1 MGKSLILALTYFLT
15 VSAAAGAPQGAQKT
29 PGTSLSPA
37 QQAEAARISEAA
49 KSALQSGDYA
59 GAIQGFAK
67 LIQMAPAVA
76 ELHANLGVAY
86 YWAGRPGDAVAPCR
100 KALELNPRLTTARY
114 FLGLSLA
121 EAGACREAL
130 PYLKSDYARV
140 ADLQLKRLMG
150 MDAVRC
156 AMTRDQPFQAVEY
169 LGWLERDFQ
178 NDPDVLYLSTHLFS
192 DLSTRASQRL
202 LHTAPGSY
210 QAHQLNAE
218 ALEIQGRLTD
228 ALAEYR
234 KVLAMAPHLAG
245 IHYRIGC
252 LLLANERSPG
262 AVDAA
267 RKEFEEE
274 LQISRTDAGSEYELG
289 EMDREA
295 RKWDSAIVHFRR
307 AVSNEPDFVSAL
319 IGLGKSL
326 VSGNRAGEA
335 VAPLEKAVKLAP
347 GDPVAHYQLSFA
359 YRRVGREAEAKKELA
374 RFRELHEEQ
383 QRTSLAIR
391 TAILGDI
398 SSPQTAEPP
407 E

>member
-1 MGKSLILALTYFLT
+1 MRKRFFLALSCFLI
-15 VSAAAGAPQGAQKT
+15 VSAAAGAPQSTQKA

-59 GAIQGFAK
+59 AAIQGFAR

-100 KALELNPRLTTARY
+100 KALELNPRLTSARY

-121 EAGACREAL
+121 EAGACQEAL

-150 MDAVRC
+150 TDAVRC

-178 NDPDVLYLSTHLFS
+178 NDPDVLYLSTHVFS

-202 LHTAPGSY
+202 LYTAPGSY

-234 KVLAMAPHLAG
+234 KVLTMAPHLAG

-252 LLLANERSPG
+252 LLLANERGPG
-262 AVDAA
+262 ALDAA

-274 LQISRTDAGSEYELG
+274 LEISRTDAGSEYELG

-295 RKWDSAIVHFRR
+295 RKWDSAIVHFGR
-307 AVSNEPDFVSAL
+307 AVSSEPDFVSAL

-335 VAPLEKAVKLAP
+335 VAPLGKAVKLAP

-359 YRRVGREAEAKKELA
+359 YRRVGREAEAQKELA
-374 RFRELHEEQ
+374 RYRELHEEQ

>member
-1 MGKSLILALTYFLT
+1 LALAAFLAIR
-15 VSAAAGAPQGAQKT
+15 AAGGAPQSTEKKG
-29 PGTSLSPA
+29 PSGSLSPT
-37 QQAEAARISEAA
+37 QQAEAAQISKAA
-49 KSALQSGDYA
+49 RSALQSGDYA
-59 GAIQGFAK
+59 GAIQGFSK

-76 ELHANLGVAY
+76 ELQLNLGVAY
-86 YWAGRPGDAVAPCR
+86 YWAGRPRDAVAPCR
-100 KALELNPRLTTARY
+100 KALELNSRLNSARY

-121 EAGACREAL
+121 EAGACQEAL
-130 PYLKSDYARV
+130 HYLESDYTRV

-156 AMTRDQPFQAVEY
+156 AMTRDQPFQAAEY

-178 NDPDVLYLSTHLFS
+178 NDPDVLYLSTHVFS

-202 LHTAPGSY
+202 LHIAPGSY

-218 ALEIQGRLTD
+218 VLEIQGRLTD

-234 KVLAMAPHLAG
+234 KVLTMAPRLAG
-245 IHYRIGC
+245 IHYRIGR
-252 LLLANERSPG
+252 LVLANERVPG
-262 AVDAA
+262 ALDAA

-274 LQISRTDAGSEYELG
+274 LQINRGDAASEYELG

-295 RKWDSAIVHFRR
+295 RKWNDAIVHFGR
-307 AVSNEPDFVSAL
+307 AVSSDPDFVSAL

-326 VSGNRAGEA
+326 VSGNRAEEA
-335 VAPLEKAVKLAP
+335 VVPLEKAVKLAP
-347 GDPVAHYQLSFA
+347 RDPVAHYQLSFA
-359 YRRVGREAEAKKELA
+359 YRRVGREAEAQKELA
-374 RFRELHEEQ
+374 LYRELHEEQ
-383 QRTSLAIR
+383 QRAGLAIR
-391 TAILGDI
+391 TAFLGDI

>member
-1 MGKSLILALTYFLT
+1 MFTLAAFLAIR
-15 VSAAAGAPQGAQKT
+15 AAGGAPQSTDKKT
-29 PGTSLSPA
+29 PNDSLSPA
-37 QQAEAARISEAA
+37 QQAEAAQISKA
-49 KSALQSGDYA
+49 SRNALQSGDYA
-59 GAIQGFAK
+59 RAIQGFAK
-67 LIQMAPAVA
+67 LIQMAPTVA

-86 YWAGRPGDAVAPCR
+86 YWAGQPRDAVASCR
-100 KALELNPRLTTARY
+100 KALELNPRLTSARY
-114 FLGLSLA
+114 FLALSLA
-121 EAGACREAL
+121 EAGACKEAL
-130 PYLKSDYARV
+130 PHLESDYTHV

-178 NDPDVLYLSTHLFS
+178 NDPDVLYLSTHVFS
-192 DLSTRASQRL
+192 NLSTRASQRL

-218 ALEIQGRLTD
+218 VLEIQGRFTD
-228 ALAEYR
+228 ALAEYH
-234 KVLAMAPHLAG
+234 KVLTMAPRLPG
-245 IHYRIGC
+245 IHYRIGR
-252 LLLANERSPG
+252 LLLANDSDPG
-262 AVDAA
+262 ALDAA

-274 LQISRTDAGSEYELG
+274 LQINRADAASEYELG

-295 RKWDSAIVHFRR
+295 REWNKAIEHFGR
-307 AVSNEPDFVSAL
+307 AVSSDPDFVPAL

-347 GDPVAHYQLSFA
+347 GDLVAHYQLSFA
-359 YRRVGREAEAKKELA
+359 YRRLGREAEAQKELA
-374 RFRELHEEQ
+374 RYRELHEER
-383 QRTSLAIR
+383 QRAGLAIR

-398 SSPQTAEPP
+398 SRPQTDEPP

>member
-1 MGKSLILALTYFLT
+1 MLAIR
-15 VSAAAGAPQGAQKT
+15 AAGGAPQGTGKKT
-29 PGTSLSPA
+29 PRASLSPA
-37 QQAEAARISEAA
+37 QQAEAEQISKAA
-49 KSALQSGDYA
+49 TSALQSGDYA

-76 ELHANLGVAY
+76 EFHANLGRAY
-86 YWAGRPGDAVAPCR
+86 FSAGRPRDAVAPCR
-100 KALELNPRLTTARY
+100 KALELNPGLTSARY

-121 EAGACREAL
+121 EAGVCKEAL
-130 PYLKSDYARV
+130 HYLESDYTRV
-140 ADLQLKRLMG
+140 ADPQLKRLMG

-178 NDPDVLYLSTHLFS
+178 NDPDVLYLSTHVFS

-218 ALEIQGRLTD
+218 VLEIQGKLTD

-234 KVLAMAPHLAG
+234 KVLTMAPRLSG
-245 IHYRIGC
+245 IHYCIGR
-252 LLLANERSPG
+252 LLLANGPGPG
-262 AVDAA
+262 ALEAA

-274 LQISRTDAGSEYELG
+274 LQINRADAASEYELG

-295 RKWDSAIVHFRR
+295 RKWSNAIAHFGR
-307 AVSNEPDFVSAL
+307 AVSSDPDFVSAL

-359 YRRVGREAEAKKELA
+359 YRRVGREVEAQKELA
-374 RFRELHEEQ
+374 RYRELHEEQ
-383 QRTSLAIR
+383 QRVGLAIR
-391 TAILGDI
+391 TAFLGDI
-398 SSPQTAEPP
+398 SRPQTAEPP